1 MTRVTP
7 ENTAQSY
14 TVKQYDSIAA
24 IARRLTGSTDYSAIY
39 EQNKSIIGDNPNNLA
54 VGMVLQIPGA
64 TASTDDDW

>member
-14 TVKQYDSIAA
+14 IVKRYDAIAA
-24 IARRLTGSTDYSAIY
+24 IARKLTGSADYSAIY
-39 EQNKSIIGDNPNNLA
+39 EQNKDIIGDNPNHLT